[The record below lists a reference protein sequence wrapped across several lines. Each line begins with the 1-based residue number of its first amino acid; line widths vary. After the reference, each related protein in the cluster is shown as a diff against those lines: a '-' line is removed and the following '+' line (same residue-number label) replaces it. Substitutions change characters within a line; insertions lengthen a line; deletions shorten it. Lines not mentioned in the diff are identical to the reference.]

1 MFLYWARGVD
11 PLVECLLIMHQALG
25 SLPST
30 KQKQT
35 NKSMPGG
42 AQLHSGSRRIRSSRS
57 PLATREFKA
66 RSYFKKASTLMGEPP
81 LANGL

>member
-42 AQLHSGSRRIRSSRS
+42 TQLHSGKQKDQK
-57 PLATREFKA
+57 FQV
-66 RSYFKKASTLMGEPP
+66 TLVY
-81 LANGL
+81 